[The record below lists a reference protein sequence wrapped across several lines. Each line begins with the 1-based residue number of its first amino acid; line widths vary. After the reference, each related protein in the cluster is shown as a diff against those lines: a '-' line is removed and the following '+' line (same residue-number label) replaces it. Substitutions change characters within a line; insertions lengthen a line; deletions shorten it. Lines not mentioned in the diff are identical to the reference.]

1 MNTNRFYI
9 YLGLAGLVLC
19 LGILACSS
27 LTISAPWAEAP
38 TPFVLSPSNL
48 DLTMTAVFSSFLG
61 TAQATQPGQTTQS
74 AAATTTLLPTDTA
87 TLQPTYTSQPTY
99 TFPPSTPVV
108 VYVPVTVAPY
118 IIIPITVIP
127 VTYVVPTAVAT
138 TAVPVP
144 GPTAR
149 PGTSVTASFRAAP
162 PVINGDISD
171 WAGASYPVTN
181 VVYGIANWTGAADL
195 SATIMYGWD
204 AAYLYLAATVADNS
218 YQQLATGAFIYQGDS
233 IEILMDTNVSAD
245 FYTTGLSADDYQ
257 IGMTP
262 GTQHLS
268 NPIIPATYIWYPTS
282 RTGSAP
288 WVAVAADLTAT
299 GYNIEAAIPWA
310 QLGVTPV
317 TGQHYGFTFSVSDND
332 TPATTKQETMVSNV
346 ATRHL
351 TNPTTWGDMWLQ

>member
-1 MNTNRFYI
+1 MNTNRIYI
-9 YLGLAGLVLC
+9 YLSLAGLVLC

-27 LTISAPWAEAP
+27 ITISAPWAGAP
-38 TPFVLSPSNL
+38 TPIALSPSNL

-61 TAQATQPGQTTQS
+61 TAQATLPGQATQG
-74 AAATTTLLPTDTA
+74 AAATATLLPTDTA
-87 TLQPTYTSQPTY
+87 TLLPTYTMQPTY
-99 TFPPSTPVV
+99 TFPPPTPVV

-149 PGTSVTASFRAAP
+149 PGTSVTASFRAAA
-162 PVINGDISD
+162 PVINGDLSD

-181 VVYGIANWTGAADL
+181 VVFGIANWTGAADL

-204 AAYLYLAATVADNS
+204 NANLYLAATVADNS
-218 YQQLATGAFIYQGDS
+218 YQQLATGAYIYKGDS

-262 GTQHLS
+262 GAKPGL
-268 NPIIPATYIWYPTS
+268 IPAAYIWYPTS

-310 QLGVTPV
+310 QLGITPV
-317 TGQHYGFTFSVSDND
+317 AGQHYGFTFSVSDND
-332 TPATTKQETMVSNV
+332 TPATTNQETMVSNV

-351 TNPTTWGDMWLQ
+351 TNPTTWGDMTLGP

>member
-27 LTISAPWAEAP
+27 ITISAPWAEAP
-38 TPFVLSPSNL
+38 TPFVISPSNL
-48 DLTMTAVFSSFLG
+48 DLTMTAVFSSFMA
-61 TAQATQPGQTTQS
+61 TAQATQPTQ
-74 AAATTTLLPTDTA
+74 AAATATLLPTDTA
-87 TLQPTYTSQPTY
+87 TLLPTYTPQPTY
-99 TFPPSTPVV
+99 TFPPPTPVV
-108 VYVPVTVAPY
+108 VYVPVTV
-118 IIIPITVIP
+118 IPITVIP
-127 VTYVVPTAVAT
+127 VTYIVPTAVAT

-162 PVINGDISD
+162 PVINGDLSD

-181 VVYGIANWTGAADL
+181 VVFGIANWTGAADL
-195 SATIMYGWD
+195 SATIRYGWD
-204 AAYLYLAATVADNS
+204 NAYLYLAATVADNS

-262 GTQHLS
+262 GAKPGL
-268 NPIIPATYIWYPTS
+268 IPAAYIWYPTS

-310 QLGVTPV
+310 QLGVIPA
-317 TGQHYGFTFSVSDND
+317 TGQHFGFVFSVSDND

-351 TNPTTWGDMWLQ
+351 TNPTTWGDMTLGP